1 MPHYVICV
9 ICVICVSFVCH
20 LCVICSSS
28 LALLGSWG
36 PGRLAGSKVKMW
48 PSVSSF
54 DFLTSYN
61 ILKPLPDLPGHYHTD
76 EGHEDSWRSS
86 YTPHVQ
92 LASSFPWLMT
102 LVHRLS
108 DNNGLVVYLLKVWTC
123 FTCAV
128 NAVKLKILPCLS
140 LVREGK
146 HRRTS
151 MVFWNACFLGFL
163 QSFWTRKSWKG

>member
-1 MPHYVICV
+1 MDKLLFGPDVPFPESRGLPTFFSPSMAGKYSPKCKSASKLVRMLSTLSCFLLLKPV
-9 ICVICVSFVCH
+9 TKACLTMSFVSFVCH

-76 EGHEDSWRSS
+76 EGHEDS
-86 YTPHVQ
+86 
-92 LASSFPWLMT
+92 
-102 LVHRLS
+102 
-108 DNNGLVVYLLKVWTC
+108 
-123 FTCAV
+123 
-128 NAVKLKILPCLS
+128 
-140 LVREGK
+140 
-146 HRRTS
+146 
-151 MVFWNACFLGFL
+151 
-163 QSFWTRKSWKG
+163 